1 MHHLSDTPPDGD
13 FARYVEQL
21 GARSAAIALAREAGA
36 PVASGKLPGRAA
48 ASVPV
53 TPEPLAVAVAPGLAI
68 GSLVR
73 WALVAFVGLQIVS
86 VFVPGAG
93 LLSLPLLVALAVWG
107 VYRFRKTSGAALRR
121 MAEQAAK
128 EFNQRK

>member
-21 GARSAAIALAREAGA
+21 GARSAATALAREAGA

-53 TPEPLAVAVAPGLAI
+53 TPEPLAVAPGLAI

-93 LLSLPLLVALAVWG
+93 LLSLPLLVALAAWG